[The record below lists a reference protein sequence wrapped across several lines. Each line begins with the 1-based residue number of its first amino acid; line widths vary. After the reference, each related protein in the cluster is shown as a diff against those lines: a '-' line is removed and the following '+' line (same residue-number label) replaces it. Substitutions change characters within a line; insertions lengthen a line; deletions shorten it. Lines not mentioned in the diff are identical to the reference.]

1 MGWLGSGLTFPVSC
15 LILVWAAG
23 SGSVQVRDGP
33 TCFSDYLSTSTCE
46 WRMGG
51 PTDCSAELRLTYQLD
66 FPNSENH
73 TCVPVNGE
81 SAVCLC
87 DMLMDI
93 IVSGDTYQLDLW
105 AGKQWLWSGSFRPSE
120 HVKPRAPGNLT
131 VNATD
136 SHTWQLS
143 WSDPYPPESILHS
156 ELFYLVNIS
165 NEDDPTEFLVSNVTY
180 REHTLHIPASTL
192 KPGALYSARVRAW
205 APSYN
210 SLWSEWSPR
219 VQWLNDYEWPWEQ
232 HLPLA
237 VGISCI
243 IIMVVCLSCYF
254 SILKIKKEWWD
265 HIPSPAHSSLVALV
279 IQEPQVPLRGKRS
292 GGQEPAKCPY
302 WKTCLTKLLPC
313 LLEPGV
319 ERGDGSSQAA
329 RSGPVQGPGK
339 PAWRPVEVSS
349 MVLWPESISVVKCVE
364 LLEAP
369 VQSEEEEPV
378 EEDGGSFCPSPESSG
393 GSFQEGR
400 AGIAARLTESLL
412 LDLLGG
418 AEGGFCP
425 PGSGEPCLLPPS
437 AGVSAQMPWAELPGE
452 APQEASL
459 RGSGQPSDP
468 EPPPATRTQSPACPA
483 VAELPAATI
492 TDNPAYRS
500 FSSLLCP
507 PSDPGELD
515 SDPQLAEHQEDGD
528 LNVLYAPQASEPPVA
543 LQPEPET
550 WEQGL
555 RWSVLQHRAAAPASA
570 PGGYRQFAQAVRQ
583 GCAQGSEAGGPSG
596 EAGYKALSSL
606 LASGA
611 VCPTP
616 PGVEASSGEG
626 GYRPFQ
632 GLTPGSP
639 GVPTPVPLFTFGL
652 DMGPPPSPQNSLLPS
667 GSPECPGLEPV
678 APGEDSQKRPLAL
691 EQAMAPLGDDLG
703 SGIVYS
709 ALTCHLCGHLKQCHG
724 QEERGEAHGV
734 APRCCGCRCG
744 GSSEPLGSP
753 LPGGVLLEASL
764 PPASLAP
771 LGVSEKG
778 KDPLFFQPGPSHA
791 QSSSQTPQMVAM
803 LSTGPTGMSAS

>member
-1 MGWLGSGLTFPVSC
+1 MSARMATVMPVSLRGASQMC
-15 LILVWAAG
+15 AEVVLTENLSGPG
-23 SGSVQVRDGP
+23 SEGP
-33 TCFSDYLSTSTCE
+33 QALTRPRFS
-46 WRMGG
+46 
-51 PTDCSAELRLTYQLD
+51 P
-66 FPNSENH
+66 
-73 TCVPVNGE
+73 
-81 SAVCLC
+81 
-87 DMLMDI
+87 
-93 IVSGDTYQLDLW
+93 
-105 AGKQWLWSGSFRPSE
+105 
-120 HVKPRAPGNLT
+120 VKPRAPGNLT

-136 SHTWQLS
+136 SHTWQLA
-143 WSDPYPPESILHS
+143 WSDPYPPNGSLHAK
-156 ELFYLVNIS
+156 LFYLVNIS
-165 NEDDPTEFLVSNVTY
+165 NEDDPTEFVVSNVTY
-180 REHTLHIPASTL
+180 REHTLRVPASTL

-219 VQWLNDYEWPWEQ
+219 AQWLNDYEWPWEQ

-265 HIPSPAHSSLVALV
+265 HIPSPAHSSLMAVV
-279 IQEPQVPLRGKRS
+279 IQEPQVPLPGKRS

-349 MVLWPESISVVKCVE
+349 AVLCPESISVVKCVE

-393 GSFQEGR
+393 GGFQEGR

-459 RGSGQPSDP
+459 RGSGQPFDP
-468 EPPPATRTQSPACPA
+468 ELLPATRTQSPACPA

-500 FSSLLCP
+500 FSSLLRP
-507 PSDPGELD
+507 PSGPGELD
-515 SDPQLAEHQEDGD
+515 SDPQLAERREDGD
-528 LNVLYAPQASEPPVA
+528 PNVLSAPWGSEPPVA

-570 PGGYRQFAQAVRQ
+570 PGDYRQFAQAVRQ
-583 GCAQGSEAGGPSG
+583 GCAQGGEAGGPSG

-611 VCPTP
+611 VCPAP

-632 GLTPGSP
+632 GLTSGSP
-639 GVPTPVPLFTFGL
+639 GVPAPVPLFTFGL

-667 GSPECPGLEPV
+667 GFPECPGLEPV
-678 APGEDSQKRPLAL
+678 VWGEDSQKRPLAL
-691 EQAMAPLGDDLG
+691 EQATAPLGDDLG
-703 SGIVYS
+703 SCIVYS

-744 GSSEPLGSP
+744 GSSEPLGRP

-771 LGVSEKG
+771 LGVSEEG
-778 KDPLFFQPGPSHA
+778 KAPLFFQPGPSHA

>member
-1 MGWLGSGLTFPVSC
+1 MSARMATVMPVSLRGASQMC
-15 LILVWAAG
+15 AEVVLTENLSGPG
-23 SGSVQVRDGP
+23 SEGP
-33 TCFSDYLSTSTCE
+33 QALTRPRFS
-46 WRMGG
+46 
-51 PTDCSAELRLTYQLD
+51 P
-66 FPNSENH
+66 
-73 TCVPVNGE
+73 
-81 SAVCLC
+81 
-87 DMLMDI
+87 
-93 IVSGDTYQLDLW
+93 
-105 AGKQWLWSGSFRPSE
+105 
-120 HVKPRAPGNLT
+120 VKPRAPGNLT

-136 SHTWQLS
+136 SHTWQLA
-143 WSDPYPPESILHS
+143 WSDPYPPNGSLHAK
-156 ELFYLVNIS
+156 LFYLVNIS
-165 NEDDPTEFLVSNVTY
+165 NEDDPTEFVVSNVTY
-180 REHTLHIPASTL
+180 REHTLRVPASTL

-219 VQWLNDYEWPWEQ
+219 AQWLNDYEWPWEQ

-265 HIPSPAHSSLVALV
+265 HIPSPAHSSLMAVV
-279 IQEPQVPLRGKRS
+279 IQEPQVPLPGKRS

-349 MVLWPESISVVKCVE
+349 AVLCPESISVVKCVE

-393 GSFQEGR
+393 GGFQEGR

-459 RGSGQPSDP
+459 RGSGQPFDP
-468 EPPPATRTQSPACPA
+468 ELLPATRTQSPACPA

-500 FSSLLCP
+500 FSSLLRP
-507 PSDPGELD
+507 PSGPGELD
-515 SDPQLAEHQEDGD
+515 SDPQLAERREDGD
-528 LNVLYAPQASEPPVA
+528 PNVLSAPWGSEPPVA

-570 PGGYRQFAQAVRQ
+570 PGDYRQFAQAKGQ
-583 GCAQGSEAGGPSG
+583 AGAMETPDKWSRGIIPPTRVC
-596 EAGYKALSSL
+596 
-606 LASGA
+606 
-611 VCPTP
+611 VCPRDSQTSSVCRASDCACTEVLSCISHHLATCIIYTP
-616 PGVEASSGEG
+616 P
-626 GYRPFQ
+626 
-632 GLTPGSP
+632 
-639 GVPTPVPLFTFGL
+639 
-652 DMGPPPSPQNSLLPS
+652 PPPNP
-667 GSPECPGLEPV
+667 
-678 APGEDSQKRPLAL
+678 RFPLAP
-691 EQAMAPLGDDLG
+691 QDLG
-703 SGIVYS
+703 GSCPDS
-709 ALTCHLCGHLKQCHG
+709 A
-724 QEERGEAHGV
+724 
-734 APRCCGCRCG
+734 
-744 GSSEPLGSP
+744 
-753 LPGGVLLEASL
+753 VLLT
-764 PPASLAP
+764 
-771 LGVSEKG
+771 
-778 KDPLFFQPGPSHA
+778 DRWPSF
-791 QSSSQTPQMVAM
+791 PQVFPENETREVQRER
-803 LSTGPTGMSAS
+803 LKPDF

>member
-1 MGWLGSGLTFPVSC
+1 MGRLGAGLTFPVSC

-23 SGSVQVRDGP
+23 SGNVPVRPRP

-51 PTDCSAELRLTYQLD
+51 PTNCSSELRLTYQLV
-66 FPNSENH
+66 FLNEESH
-73 TCVPVNGE
+73 TCVPANRE
-81 SAVCLC
+81 STVCLC
-87 DMLMDI
+87 DMLMDNV
-93 IVSGDTYQLDLW
+93 VSGDTFQLDLW
-105 AGKQWLWSGSFRPSE
+105 AGKQRLWSGSFTPSE

-136 SHTWQLS
+136 SHMWQLT
-143 WSDPYPPESILHS
+143 WSNPYPPESLLDS
-156 ELFYLVNIS
+156 ELVYLVNIS
-165 NEDDPTEFLVSNVTY
+165 NEDDPTEFLVRNVTY
-180 REHTLHIPASTL
+180 KEPTLRFPASTL
-192 KPGALYSARVRAW
+192 KPGARYRAQVRAW

-210 SLWSEWSPR
+210 SLWSEWSPP
-219 VQWLNDYEWPWEQ
+219 VKWLHDYERPWEQ

-243 IIMVVCLSCYF
+243 VIMVVCLSCYF

-265 HIPSPAHSSLVALV
+265 QIPNPARSPLVAVV
-279 IQEPQVPLRGKRS
+279 IREAQVPPRGKTT

-319 ERGDGSSQAA
+319 ERGDSSSKAA
-329 RSGPVQGPGK
+329 RSGPAQGPGQ
-339 PAWRPVEVSS
+339 PARRPVEVSS
-349 MVLWPESISVVKCVE
+349 VVLWPESISVVTCVE

-369 VQSEEEEPV
+369 VESEEEEQE
-378 EEDGGSFCPSPESSG
+378 EEDGGSSCPSPESSG
-393 GSFQEGR
+393 AGFQESR

-418 AEGGFCP
+418 ADGGFCP
-425 PGSGEPCLLPPS
+425 PGSGQSCLLPPS
-437 AGVSAQMPWAELPGE
+437 AGVSAQKPWAELPGE

-459 RGSGQPSDP
+459 QGREQPSDP
-468 EPPPATRTQSPACPA
+468 ERPPATRTQSPAGLA
-483 VAELPAATI
+483 VAELPATVI
-492 TDNPAYRS
+492 TDNPSYRS
-500 FSSLLCP
+500 FSSLLRP
-507 PSDPGELD
+507 PSGPGELD
-515 SDPQLAEHQEDGD
+515 SDPQLAEYQGD
-528 LNVLYAPQASEPPVA
+528 RDPNVLSAPPAA

-555 RWSVLQHRAAAPASA
+555 RQCVLQHRAAAPPSA
-570 PGGYRQFAQAVRQ
+570 PRGYRQFAQAVRQ
-583 GCAQGSEAGGPSG
+583 GCAQGGEAGGPSG
-596 EAGYKALSSL
+596 EAGYKAFSSL

-611 VCPTP
+611 VCPGP
-616 PGVEASSGEG
+616 PGAEAGSGEG
-626 GYRPFQ
+626 CYRPLQ
-632 GLTPGSP
+632 GLTSGSP
-639 GVPTPVPLFTFGL
+639 GDPAPAPLFTFGL
-652 DMGPPPSPQNSLLPS
+652 DMGPPPSPQNSLLI

-678 APGEDSQKRPLAL
+678 AQGKDSQKRPLAL
-691 EQAMAPLGDDLG
+691 EQAPAPRGDDLG
-703 SGIVYS
+703 SGFVYS

-744 GSSEPLGSP
+744 DSSEPLGSP

-771 LGVSEKG
+771 LGVSEEG
-778 KDPLFFQPGPSHA
+778 KAPLFFQPGPSNA